1 MNVIDESVVDVTLK
15 FSRKYFVQETGSDG
29 RANNFGAGG
38 TKSVSLVLTM
48 GTMVCIDA
56 VEESVS
62 VDVSVVSSCT
72 SSFNDVVGR
81 GCGNFANRAFRKS
94 LGCSIKS
101 S

>member
-1 MNVIDESVVDVTLK
+1 LNVIDESVVDATLM